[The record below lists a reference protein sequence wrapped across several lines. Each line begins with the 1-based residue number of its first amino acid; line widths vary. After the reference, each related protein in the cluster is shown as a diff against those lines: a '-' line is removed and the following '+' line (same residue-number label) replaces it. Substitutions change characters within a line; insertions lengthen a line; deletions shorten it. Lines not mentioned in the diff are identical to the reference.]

1 MSELKNF
8 RSAFRGFNRQ
18 DVVNYIEY
26 INNTHNAQV
35 EQLNNQ
41 LQAALAQPSDEEL
54 KARLEAAEARIAE
67 LEATLAEQDRAVLS
81 DGASCTEQELEAYRR
96 AERVERMAKERA
108 EQIYAQANG
117 VLADATL
124 KAESASAHIGA
135 IADQVSNQLKEY
147 QDSVLGTKATFQE
160 AVATLYAIKPQA
172 EEE

>member
-41 LQAALAQPSDEEL
+41 LQTALARPTDEEM
-54 KARLEAAEARIAE
+54 KSKLEAAEARIAE
-67 LEATLAEQDRAVLS
+67 LEETLAQQDRAVLS

-96 AERVERMAKERA
+96 AERVERVAKERA

-117 VLADATL
+117 VLAEATL

-147 QDSVLGTKATFQE
+147 QDSVLETKATFQE
-160 AVATLYAIKPQA
+160 AVATLYAIKPQT
-172 EEE
+172 EE

>member
-54 KARLEAAEARIAE
+54 NARLEAAEARIAE

-96 AERVERMAKERA
+96 AERVERVAKERA

-117 VLADATL
+117 VLAEATL

-147 QDSVLGTKATFQE
+147 QDSVLETKATFQE

>member
-41 LQAALAQPSDEEL
+41 LQAALARPTDEEM
-54 KARLEAAEARIAE
+54 KAKLEAAEARIAE
-67 LEATLAEQDRAVLS
+67 LEETLAQQDRAVLS

-96 AERVERMAKERA
+96 AERVERVAKERA

-117 VLADATL
+117 VLAEATL

-147 QDSVLGTKATFQE
+147 QDSVLETKATFQE
-160 AVATLYAIKPQA
+160 AVATLYAIKPQT
-172 EEE
+172 EE

>member
-41 LQAALAQPSDEEL
+41 LQAALAQPTDEEM

-81 DGASCTEQELEAYRR
+81 DSASCTEQELEAYRR
-96 AERVERMAKERA
+96 AERVERVAKERA

-117 VLADATL
+117 VLAEATL

-147 QDSVLGTKATFQE
+147 QDSVLETKATFQE
-160 AVATLYAIKPQA
+160 AVATLYAIKPQT
-172 EEE
+172 EE

>member
-1 MSELKNF
+1 MPELKNF

-41 LQAALAQPSDEEL
+41 LQAALAQPTDEEM

-67 LEATLAEQDRAVLS
+67 LEATLSEQDRAVLS

-96 AERVERMAKERA
+96 AERVERVAKERA

-117 VLADATL
+117 VLAEATL

-147 QDSVLGTKATFQE
+147 QDSVLETKATFQE
-160 AVATLYAIKPQA
+160 AVATLYAIKPQT
-172 EEE
+172 EE

>member
-96 AERVERMAKERA
+96 AERVERVAKERA

-117 VLADATL
+117 VLAEATL

-147 QDSVLGTKATFQE
+147 QDSVLETKATFQE

>member
-8 RSAFRGFNRQ
+8 RNAFRGFNRQ

-26 INNTHNAQV
+26 INNTHNTQV

-41 LQAALAQPSDEEL
+41 LQAALARPTDEEM
-54 KARLEAAEARIAE
+54 KAKLEAAEARIAE
-67 LEATLAEQDRAVLS
+67 LEATLAQQDRAVLS

-96 AERVERMAKERA
+96 AERVERVAKERA

-117 VLADATL
+117 VLAEATL

-147 QDSVLGTKATFQE
+147 QDSVLETKATFQE
-160 AVATLYAIKPQA
+160 AVATLYAIKPQT
-172 EEE
+172 EE

>member
-1 MSELKNF
+1 MASVQNF
-8 RSAFRGFNRQ
+8 RAAFNGFNRQ

-41 LQAALAQPSDEEL
+41 LQAALARPTDEEM
-54 KARLEAAEARIAE
+54 KAKLEAAEARIAE
-67 LEATLAEQDRAVLS
+67 LEETLAQQDRAVLS

-96 AERVERMAKERA
+96 AERVERVAKERA

-117 VLADATL
+117 VLAEATL

-147 QDSVLGTKATFQE
+147 QDSVLETKATFQE
-160 AVATLYAIKPQA
+160 AVATLYAIKPQV
-172 EEE
+172 EE

>member
-26 INNTHNAQV
+26 INNTHNTQV

-41 LQAALAQPSDEEL
+41 LQAALARPTDEEM
-54 KARLEAAEARIAE
+54 KTKLEDAEARIAE
-67 LEATLAEQDRAVLS
+67 LEATLAQQDRAVLS

-96 AERVERMAKERA
+96 AERVERVAKERA

-117 VLADATL
+117 VLAEATL

-147 QDSVLGTKATFQE
+147 QDSILETKATFQE
-160 AVATLYAIKPQA
+160 AVATLYAIKPQT
-172 EEE
+172 EE

>member
-41 LQAALAQPSDEEL
+41 LQAALARPTDEEM
-54 KARLEAAEARIAE
+54 KAKLEAAEARIAE
-67 LEATLAEQDRAVLS
+67 LEETLAQQDRAVLS

-96 AERVERMAKERA
+96 AERVERVAKERA

-117 VLADATL
+117 VLAEATL

-147 QDSVLGTKATFQE
+147 QDSVLETKATFQE
-160 AVATLYAIKPQA
+160 AVATLYAIKP

>member
-8 RSAFRGFNRQ
+8 RSAFRGFHRQ

-41 LQAALAQPSDEEL
+41 LQLALSAPSDEEL
-54 KARLEAAEARIAE
+54 RAQLEAAQARIAE
-67 LEATLAEQDRAVLS
+67 LEELLASQDRAVLQ

-96 AERVERMAKERA
+96 AERTERVAKERA
-108 EQIYAQANG
+108 EQIYAHANG
-117 VLADATL
+117 VLAEATL
-124 KAESASAHIGA
+124 KAEAASAHIGA

-147 QDSVLGTKATFQE
+147 QDSVLETKATFQE
-160 AVATLYAIKPQA
+160 AVATLYAIRPQ

>member
-1 MSELKNF
+1 MSDLKNF

-41 LQAALAQPSDEEL
+41 LQAALARPTDEEM
-54 KARLEAAEARIAE
+54 KAKLEAAEARIAE
-67 LEATLAEQDRAVLS
+67 LEETLAQQDRAVLS

-96 AERVERMAKERA
+96 AERVERVAKERA

-117 VLADATL
+117 VLAEATL

-147 QDSVLGTKATFQE
+147 QDSVLETKATFQE
-160 AVATLYAIKPQA
+160 AVATLYAIKPQT
-172 EEE
+172 EE

>member
-41 LQAALAQPSDEEL
+41 LQAALAQPTDEEL
-54 KARLEAAEARIAE
+54 KAKLEAAEAKIAE
-67 LEATLAEQDRAVLS
+67 LEETLAQQDRAVLS

-96 AERVERMAKERA
+96 AERVERVAKERA

-117 VLADATL
+117 VLAEATL

-147 QDSVLGTKATFQE
+147 QDSVLETKATFQE
-160 AVATLYAIKPQA
+160 AVATLYAIKPQ
-172 EEE
+172 EEQ

>member
-26 INNTHNAQV
+26 INNTHNTQV

-41 LQAALAQPSDEEL
+41 LQAALARPTDEEM
-54 KARLEAAEARIAE
+54 KAKLEAAEARIAE
-67 LEATLAEQDRAVLS
+67 LEATLAQQDRAVLS

-96 AERVERMAKERA
+96 AERVERVAKERA
-108 EQIYAQANG
+108 KQIYAQANG
-117 VLADATL
+117 VLAEATL

-147 QDSVLGTKATFQE
+147 QDSVLETKATFQE
-160 AVATLYAIKPQA
+160 AVATLYAIKPQT
-172 EEE
+172 EE